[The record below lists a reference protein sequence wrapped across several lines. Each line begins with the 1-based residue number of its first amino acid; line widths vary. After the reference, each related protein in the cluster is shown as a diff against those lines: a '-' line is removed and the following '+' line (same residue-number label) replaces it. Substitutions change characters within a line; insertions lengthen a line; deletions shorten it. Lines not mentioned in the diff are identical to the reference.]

1 MPETPAPPLPDDVIR
16 TMQREVLEDP
26 IDRVRWLLITQSSV
40 FHLLHSATLVAVSES
55 IAIDNEEADAPETNS
70 FSGE

>member
-70 FSGE
+70 ISGE